1 MYSLK
6 RNEIILIG
14 SGGHSRMIIE
24 CAREL
29 KYTVKF
35 ILDINSKKNSKEK
48 ILGIPIKS
56 INHINELKK
65 NSKVF
70 LSIGD
75 NLLRFKFYK
84 KYKNYF
90 NFINLIHPS
99 SYVAKNIIMGN
110 GNFIAPK
117 AIINSL
123 SKIGNNCIINSGSI
137 VEHEC
142 EIKDNSHLGPGCI
155 MCGRAKLKS
164 NVFVG
169 TGSIILPKISV
180 ERNCIVGA
188 GSIVLKKTSPN
199 SLYLGRPAKLKKTF
213 KILI

>member
-6 RNEIILIG
+6 KNEIIVIG

-24 CAREL
+24 CAQVL
-29 KYTVKF
+29 KYKVKF
-35 ILDINSKKNSKEK
+35 ILDINLKKNSKEK
-48 ILGIPIKS
+48 ILATPIKN
-56 INHINELKK
+56 INHINKLKK

-70 LSIGD
+70 LAIGD
-75 NLLRFKFYK
+75 NLLRLKFYK

-99 SYVAKNIIMGN
+99 SYLAKNIIMGN
-110 GNFIAPK
+110 GNFIGPK
-117 AIINSL
+117 ATINSL
-123 SKIGNNCIINSGSI
+123 SKIGNNCIINTGSI

-164 NVFVG
+164 NVFIG

-199 SLYLGRPAKLKKTF
+199 ALYLGSPAKLKK
-213 KILI
+213 KNK